1 MVTPYMT
8 AELQDAAKMMLSFG
22 IAQDRIM
29 PNIKALGD
37 IAMGDR
43 NKIEL

>member
-1 MVTPYMT
+1 
-8 AELQDAAKMMLSFG
+8 MMLSFG

-37 IAMGDR
+37 IAMVTGT
-43 NKIEL
+43 N